1 MFTDCIVP
9 LTYLSRVCV
18 FRELL
23 KQEGLL
29 AKMYCRRA
37 LLELITQCNSPAM
50 ELTSCSSGLGTAMA
64 ASAALLQVRFHAQV
78 TAFFSLHLVCSRA
91 LYMYYA
97 IVC

>member
-1 MFTDCIVP
+1 M
-9 LTYLSRVCV
+9 

-64 ASAALLQVRFHAQV
+64 ASAALLQVRHAQV
-78 TAFFSLHLVCSRA
+78 TGFFSLHLVAA
-91 LYMYYA
+91 LYMYNYA
-97 IVC
+97 SVC